1 MENEIQPDKM
11 IDPNWVDPITGK
23 KNNPDGWAE
32 PEPDLAGNYFA
43 QGHMVSFSRKIRLFS
58 LQLFCFETFE
68 NFWNFLI
75 F

>member
-11 IDPNWVDPITGK
+11 IDPDWVDPITGK

-43 QGHMVSFSRKIRLFS
+43 QGHMVSFFLIRYFRKI
-58 LQLFCFETFE
+58 FEK
-68 NFWNFLI
+68 
-75 F
+75 

>member
-11 IDPNWVDPITGK
+11 IDPDWVDPITGK

-43 QGHMVSFSRKIRLFS
+43 QGHMVSFF
-58 LQLFCFETFE
+58 F
-68 NFWNFLI
+68 
-75 F
+75 